1 MARVR
6 KAVIPAGG
14 FGTRLLPATKA
25 VPKELLPVVDK
36 PLIQFL
42 VEEIVAS
49 GIEEVILITGREKG
63 SLEDHFDTLCELE
76 LFLESKDKV
85 DLLEQVRA
93 LSRMVRIVSVRQP
106 SALGLGHAILCA
118 RGLINDEAFAV
129 LLPDDLIISRTPCMR
144 QLLDVQD
151 ECGGGAVLAIQR
163 VAPPEVTHYG
173 IIRPDTVRDGLHRVL
188 DMVEKPRQEDAPSN
202 LAIIGRYVLPAE
214 IFPIL
219 EATTPGVGGEIQLTD
234 ALKTLLGQS
243 PVHGLEYEGVRF
255 DAGNKAGLIKANL
268 FMGLRDG
275 ELREELLSFIRTL
288 DIGPVMQ

>member
-1 MARVR
+1 MARIR

-14 FGTRLLPATKA
+14 FGTRLLPATKV
-25 VPKELLPVVDK
+25 VPKELLHVVDK

-63 SLEDHFDTLCELE
+63 SIEDHFDTVCELE
-76 LFLESKDKV
+76 LFLESKNKV

-93 LSRMVRIVSVRQP
+93 LSGMVRIVSVRQP
-106 SALGLGHAILCA
+106 AALGLGHAILCA
-118 RGLINDEAFAV
+118 KGLINDEAFAV

-144 QLLDVQD
+144 QLLDVHE
-151 ECGGGAVLAIQR
+151 ECGGAVLAIQR

-173 IIRPDTVRDGLHRVL
+173 IIRPERVRDGLHRVL

-234 ALKTLLGQS
+234 GLKVLLGRS

-255 DAGNKAGLIKANL
+255 DAGNKAGLVKANL
-268 FMGLRDG
+268 FMGLRDD

-288 DIGPVMQ
+288 DIGRVMQ